1 MKHMKTYIV
10 MLAVAAMPFSL
21 TSCDPD
27 DGWNYYDY
35 YGGWYDSYDW
45 YNAPFDYGTSQMI
58 EMAQYVNGEWGGRI
72 TVADRQGTYTYGA
85 DFGFYQ
91 YNNNSLNGNGVEYR
105 YDLRSDGSYG
115 DDTLIGQYN
124 FTWYIDPRSRNIY
137 LRYDSGERFVIYY
150 KDLDLSASIFDATMT
165 GLNIDEDDELSLDR
179 YTRAMSTGAKSVGM
193 KMEKRTSSK

>member
-1 MKHMKTYIV
+1 MKTYIV
-10 MLAVAAMPFSL
+10 MLAVAAIPFSL

-27 DGWNYYDY
+27 DGWDYYDY
-35 YGGWYDSYDW
+35 YGGWYDNYDW

-91 YNNNSLNGNGVEYR
+91 YNKNSLNGNGVEYR

-193 KMEKRTSSK
+193 KMEKKTSGK